1 MIQQLVIENFLSF
14 KDRVTFN
21 MQPGRATKLKN
32 HKAEPVKGNVVLKT
46 AAIFGANAGG
56 KSNFIKAIEL
66 GKRLVLQGTSNEE
79 LIEYKPFRLSP
90 ENKTR
95 DTTLVY
101 QILCNN
107 KKYEYG
113 FSYNAEKITEE
124 WLDIITRKTTYHLFK
139 RDNDNTIKMPLL
151 LKNNNKEEEKQ
162 FLQFFAKATPLKQL
176 FLHEVYSR
184 NIHDN
189 VSDISDIEAIISWF
203 SDSLKII
210 FPDTPYKQGVWLKA
224 ADDDGL
230 RIVFKALLKYFDT
243 GIDDIYLK
251 EVELDKLG
259 IPQDLQRMIKA
270 DMSKSSSQEA
280 FGALKL
286 KDNLYLIKLSDG
298 ELNAKKLMTIHHQ
311 IGTSNT
317 EYFSLEEE
325 SDGTKRLFDYI
336 PLIIDFIYGNKV
348 FIVDEIERSLHP
360 TLIRKILDLFYA
372 YSEDTPCQLIF
383 TTHESSLM
391 TQKLLRSDEIWLLKK
406 KDGISTM
413 STIDKSYKPRFDKI
427 LNQSYL
433 DGEYG
438 AIPDLASN
446 EKFLSFL
453 KKMKKKSDSTTY

>member
-1 MIQQLVIENFLSF
+1 MIQQFIVENFLSF

-21 MQPGRATKLKN
+21 MQPGRGSKLKN
-32 HKAEPVKGNVVLKT
+32 HKAEPVKGAPVLKT

-56 KSNFIKAIEL
+56 KSNFIKALEL
-66 GKRLVLQGTSNEE
+66 GKRLVLQGTRTEE
-79 LIEYKPFRLSP
+79 LIEFKPFRLTV
-90 ENKTR
+90 ENKSK
-95 DTTLVY
+95 DTTIIY
-101 QILCNN
+101 QILCND

-113 FSYNAEKITEE
+113 FSYNADKITSE
-124 WLDIITRKTTYHLFK
+124 WLDNITRKTTHCIFK
-139 RDNDNTIKMPLL
+139 RSNDNSIDMPLL
-151 LKNNNKEEEKQ
+151 LKKNTKEDEKQ
-162 FLQFFAKATPLKQL
+162 FLQFFAKATPINQL
-176 FLHEVYSR
+176 FLHEIYSR

-189 VSDISDIEAIISWF
+189 VSDISDLEAVISWF

-224 ADDDGL
+224 ADDNGL
-230 RIVFKALLKYFDT
+230 KHVFKALLEYFGT

-251 EVELDKLG
+251 EVEFDKLG
-259 IPQDLQRMIKA
+259 ISQDLQRMIKG
-270 DMSKSSSQEA
+270 DMAKSPHKEV

-286 KDNLYLIKLSDG
+286 NDNLYLIRVCDG
-298 ELNAKKLMTIHHQ
+298 EINAKKFMTIHHQ
-311 IGTSNT
+311 IDSDAK

-348 FIVDEIERSLHP
+348 FAVDEMERSLHP

-406 KDGISTM
+406 TKDGCSSM
-413 STIDKSYKPRFDKI
+413 NTIDKSFNPRFDKK
-427 LNQSYL
+427 LNQGYL

-438 AIPDLASN
+438 AIPNLASN
-446 EKFLSFL
+446 EKFQNFL
-453 KKMKKKSDSTTY
+453 KNMKEKKM